1 MKERLLNEISRRI
14 EAETDKNQRVKL
26 LVLMKAVEADLV
38 IEPVG
43 EIVDISGEVFRYA
56 TGLLR
61 THAEFVGDP
70 LTHIAVFPIVDNGGE
85 AFTRFAESANKAG
98 KVLEHEKETHFKL
111 LCSYFGVSGC
121 EQPG

>member
-1 MKERLLNEISRRI
+1 MKERLINEIRRRA

-43 EIVDISGEVFRYA
+43 EIVDVSGDVFRYA
-56 TGLLR
+56 SGLFR
-61 THAEFVGDP
+61 TQAEFVGDP

-85 AFTRFAESANKAG
+85 AFTRFAESANKAS
-98 KVLEHEKETHFKL
+98 KVLEHENEAHFKL
-111 LCSYFGVSGC
+111 LCTYYGVGS
-121 EQPG
+121 